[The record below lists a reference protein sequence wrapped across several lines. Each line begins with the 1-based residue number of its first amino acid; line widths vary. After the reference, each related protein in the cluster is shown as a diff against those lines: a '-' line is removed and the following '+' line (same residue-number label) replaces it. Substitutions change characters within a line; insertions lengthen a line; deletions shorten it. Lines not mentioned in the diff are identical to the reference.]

1 LANAG
6 QADKQFNNKNNDYD
20 FGKSTTKIT
29 MSKLFAFLASALL
42 ISSIHA
48 QDRSCTAAA
57 AEKKLAGAA
66 KNSFLK
72 KCEKDA
78 TAQCEASAAERKLA
92 GAAKNSH
99 IKKCVKDAVGEA
111 H

>member
-1 LANAG
+1 
-6 QADKQFNNKNNDYD
+6 
-20 FGKSTTKIT
+20 

-42 ISSIHA
+42 MTAAHA
-48 QDRSCTAAA
+48 QSSTCTAAA
-57 AEKKLAGAA
+57 TEKKLAGAA

-78 TAQCEASAAERKLA
+78 TAQCETSAAERKLA

-99 IKKCVKDAVGEA
+99 IKKCVKDAMGETP
-111 H
+111 